1 MHITK
6 GHYHI
11 YHDRSIISDNENLK
25 PFLSIIIPKK
35 KKLET
40 LKILIRD

>member
-25 PFLSIIIPKK
+25 PFLSIIIQKK
-35 KKLET
+35 KKN
-40 LKILIRD
+40 LKPSKY